1 MFKNIQIFMLGFL
14 VNACLW
20 RVDQGHLADIV
31 FPVALSVLCL
41 LLIVIQSLKESG
53 NERSEL

>member
-41 LLIVIQSLKESG
+41 LLIVIQSLKE
-53 NERSEL
+53 RSV